1 MTLKYL
7 ITGATGALGAGVLS
21 YLAANVPASEYAAAS
36 SREENRKQFEDRG
49 IAFRVASYDNPET
62 LETAFED
69 VENLFFVSTNTFD
82 IEKRRKQH
90 ENFVIA
96 AKKMNVKHA
105 SHQTPHTTIPA
116 NIKAAGMVYI
126 SRIRWI
132 HCRLQGGC
140 PARPSDDRRDDETVS
155 QTPTVTIHP
164 VTLTP
169 ARADINFTSIREGL
183 YTDAFPVFMG
193 WYPSTSTVYLPSDG
207 PIAFT
212 LRSELGEANA
222 RLMIQGGHDREIVLL
237 TAQQTI
243 TFSEIVDLI
252 NETTGRDVQFKLVSP
267 EEFVRLKAADDE
279 GGKPEGFFQA
289 LLSWYESISKGET
302 CTIDPLMVEVLDR
315 QPVPPR
321 EAIRALLT
329 ENRDY
334 EWHQNYVNRN

>member
-21 YLAANVPASEYAAAS
+21 YLIANVPASEYAAAS
-36 SREENRKQFEDRG
+36 SKEENRKQFEDRG
-49 IAFRVASYDNPET
+49 IAFRVASYDDPQT

-82 IEKRRKQH
+82 NAKRRKQH
-90 ENFVIA
+90 ENFIEA
-96 AKKMNVKHA
+96 AKKMNVKHVWYTSLA
-105 SHQTPHTTIPA
+105 FGGYSSDS
-116 NIKAAGMVYI
+116 KAAV
-126 SRIRWI
+126 
-132 HCRLQGGC
+132 Q
-140 PARPSDDRRDDETVS
+140 
-155 QTPTVTIHP
+155 QTHLMTEEMMRQ
-164 VTLTP
+164 
-169 ARADINFTSIREGL
+169 AGINFTSIREGL

-222 RLMIQGGHDREIVLL
+222 RLMIRGGYDREIVLL

-252 NETTGRDVQFKLVSP
+252 NETTGRNVQLKLVSP

-302 CTIDPLMVEVLDR
+302 CTIDPLMAEVLDR

-321 EAIRALLT
+321 EAIRAFLT

-334 EWHQNYVNRN
+334 EWHQNYVNRG

>member
-7 ITGATGALGAGVLS
+7 ITGATGGLGAGVLS
-21 YLAANVPASEYAAAS
+21 YLAANIPASEYAAAS

-96 AKKMNVKHA
+96 AKKMNVKHIWYTSLA
-105 SHQTPHTTIPA
+105 FGGYTSDS
-116 NIKAAGMVYI
+116 KAAVQ
-126 SRIRWI
+126 
-132 HCRLQGGC
+132 QGHLMT
-140 PARPSDDRRDDETVS
+140 EEMMK
-155 QTPTVTIHP
+155 Q
-164 VTLTP
+164 
-169 ARADINFTSIREGL
+169 ADINFTSIREGL

-193 WYPSTSTVYLPSDG
+193 WYPNTSTVYLPSDG

-302 CTIDPLMVEVLDR
+302 CTIDPLMAEVLDR
-315 QPVPPR
+315 QPIPPR
-321 EAIRALLT
+321 EAIRAFLT

-334 EWHQNYVNRN
+334 EWHQNYVNRG

>member
-7 ITGATGALGAGVLS
+7 ITGATGGLGAGVLS
-21 YLAANVPASEYAAAS
+21 YFAANIPASEYAVAS
-36 SREENRKQFEDRG
+36 SKEENRKQFEDRG
-49 IAFRVASYDNPET
+49 IAFRVASYDDPQT

-96 AKKMNVKHA
+96 AKKMNVKHVWYTSLA
-105 SHQTPHTTIPA
+105 FGGYNSDS
-116 NIKAAGMVYI
+116 KAGVQ
-126 SRIRWI
+126 
-132 HCRLQGGC
+132 QGHLMTEEMLRQSG
-140 PARPSDDRRDDETVS
+140 
-155 QTPTVTIHP
+155 
-164 VTLTP
+164 
-169 ARADINFTSIREGL
+169 INFTSIREGL
-183 YTDAFPVFMG
+183 YTDAFPIFMG

-207 PIAFT
+207 PMAFT

-237 TAQQTI
+237 TAQKTI

-252 NETTGRDVQFKLVSP
+252 NETTGRNVQFELVSP

-279 GGKPEGFFQA
+279 GGKPEGFFQV

-302 CTIDPLMVEVLDR
+302 STIDPLMAEVLGR
-315 QPVPPR
+315 QPVPPH

-329 ENRDY
+329 ENPDY
-334 EWHQNYVNRN
+334 EWHQNYVNRG

>member
-7 ITGATGALGAGVLS
+7 ITGATGGLGAGVLS

-36 SREENRKQFEDRG
+36 SKEENRKQFEDRG

-90 ENFVIA
+90 ENFVNA
-96 AKKMNVKHA
+96 AKKMNVKHIWYTSLA
-105 SHQTPHTTIPA
+105 FGGYTSDS
-116 NIKAAGMVYI
+116 KAAVQ
-126 SRIRWI
+126 
-132 HCRLQGGC
+132 QGHLMT
-140 PARPSDDRRDDETVS
+140 EEMMK
-155 QTPTVTIHP
+155 Q
-164 VTLTP
+164 
-169 ARADINFTSIREGL
+169 ADINFTSIREGL

-193 WYPSTSTVYLPSDG
+193 WYPNTSTIYLPSDG

-252 NETTGRDVQFKLVSP
+252 NETTGRNVRLELVSP
-267 EEFVRLKAADDE
+267 EEFVRLNAADDE
-279 GGKPEGFFQA
+279 GGKPEGFFRA

-302 CTIDPLMVEVLDR
+302 CTIDPLMAEVLGR

-321 EAIRALLT
+321 EAIRAFLT

-334 EWHQNYVNRN
+334 EWHQNYVNRGSFDS

>member
-7 ITGATGALGAGVLS
+7 ITGATGGLGAGVLA

-36 SREENRKQFEDRG
+36 SKEANRKQFEDRG
-49 IAFRVASYDNPET
+49 IAFRLASYDDPQT
-62 LETAFED
+62 LETAFEG

-82 IEKRRKQH
+82 VEKRRKQH
-90 ENFVIA
+90 QSFVDA
-96 AKKMNVKHA
+96 AKKMNVKHVWYTSLA
-105 SHQTPHTTIPA
+105 FGGYGSES
-116 NIKAAGMVYI
+116 KADVQQAHLMTEEMM
-126 SRIRWI
+126 R
-132 HCRLQGGC
+132 
-140 PARPSDDRRDDETVS
+140 E
-155 QTPTVTIHP
+155 
-164 VTLTP
+164 
-169 ARADINFTSIREGL
+169 ADINFTSIREGL

-207 PIAFT
+207 PVAFT
-212 LRSELGEANA
+212 LRSELGEASA
-222 RLMIQGGHDREIVLL
+222 RLMIRGGHDREIVLL

-252 NETTGRDVQFKLVSP
+252 NETTDRNVQFKLVSP

-289 LLSWYESISKGET
+289 LVSWYEAISKGET
-302 CTIDPLMVEVLDR
+302 KTIDPLMADLLER

-321 EAIRALLT
+321 EALRAFLV

-334 EWHQNYVNRN
+334 EWHQNYVNRG

>member
-7 ITGATGALGAGVLS
+7 ITGATGGLGAGVLS
-21 YLAANVPASEYAAAS
+21 YLVANLPSSAYAAAS
-36 SREENRKQFEDRG
+36 SKEENRKQFEDRG
-49 IAFRVASYDNPET
+49 IAFRLASYDDPQT

-69 VENLFFVSTNTFD
+69 VENIFFVSTSTFD

-90 ENFVIA
+90 ENFVVA

-105 SHQTPHTTIPA
+105 SHQSPLTTTPSNMETA
-116 NIKAAGMVYI
+116 VM
-126 SRIRWI
+126 
-132 HCRLQGGC
+132 QGHLMT
-140 PARPSDDRRDDETVS
+140 EKMMKE
-155 QTPTVTIHP
+155 
-164 VTLTP
+164 
-169 ARADINFTSIREGL
+169 ADINFTSIREGL

-212 LRSELGEANA
+212 LRSELSEANA
-222 RLMIQGGHDREIVLL
+222 RLMIRGGHDRETVLL

-252 NETTGRDVQFKLVSP
+252 NETTGRNVRFELVSS
-267 EEFVRLKAADDE
+267 EEFVRLKSATDE
-279 GGKPEGFFQA
+279 GGKGEGFFQA

-302 CTIDPLMVEVLDR
+302 CTIDPLMADLLDR